1 MLFMYTAVILFI
13 LTIAFFKGKNML
25 FWSLG
30 SYLISASIILISL
43 LVYNIMV
50 SVNYSL
56 PANILEK
63 AGYYL
68 VFHLKLHITD
78 VVTLYNFGNFLLL
91 SSAVIFLIISG
102 KKITPLKL
110 LLFVPPAIYFI
121 LNHPRIKYNIWNYCM
136 IYNRTNPFSRLVI
149 FNSLLLVVYF
159 MLPVIQ
165 LCRQYFKT
173 QIFSKRK
180 YVLGTLVYILI
191 IEITMGL
198 VLHVNIYSNYYPL
211 RYDVNSMP
219 TVKTAAGV
227 FNPMFSINSRYTEF
241 FLVAAIVILLYILT
255 CCDFSTTF
263 NVVRPP
269 RRENR
274 FKRENDEMLK
284 TIFHTYKNAFFAIER
299 FGSILESKIDPN
311 DKMSVA
317 ALKNIQDIS
326 HSSFINSKKMIDS
339 VILTY
344 DFSSEKVRLDL
355 TEMLDD
361 LLLQFEGTENLTL
374 QRDFSEEEIFIN
386 GSYASLREAFTN
398 ILNNAVEATAEVE
411 NPTVK
416 ISLFTEGSSAV
427 INFRDNGC
435 GIKKNE
441 IKNIFRPLYSN
452 KNSSNN
458 FGIGLSTALKTINYH
473 SGTILCKSKPNEY
486 TIFQV
491 ILPLVK

>member
-1 MLFMYTAVILFI
+1 MLFMYAAVILFI

-50 SVNYSL
+50 SVNYSI

-91 SSAVIFLIISG
+91 SSEVIFLIISD
-102 KKITPLKL
+102 KKIIPAKL
-110 LLFVPPAIYFI
+110 LLFVPPAIYFV
-121 LNHPRIKYNIWNYCM
+121 LNHPRIKYSIWNYCM
-136 IYNRTNPFSRLVI
+136 IHNRTNPFKHLVLL
-149 FNSLLLVVYF
+149 NSLLLMVYF

-165 LCRQYFKT
+165 LCRQYFST
-173 QIFSKRK
+173 RIFSKKK

-198 VLHVNIYSNYYPL
+198 VLHANTYSNYYPL

-219 TVKTAAGV
+219 AGNRIAADM
-227 FNPMFSINSRYTEF
+227 FNPMFSINSKYTEF
-241 FLVAAIVILLYILT
+241 FLTAAIVILLYILT

-263 NVVRPP
+263 NIRPR
-269 RRENR
+269 RRENPV
-274 FKRENDEMLK
+274 KRENDEMLK

-299 FGSILESKIDPN
+299 FGSILETKIDHD

-317 ALKNIQDIS
+317 ALKNIQEIS

-344 DFSSEKVRLDL
+344 DFSSEKVKLNL

-361 LLLQFEGTENLTL
+361 LILQFNGAENLTL
-374 QRDFSEEEIFIN
+374 QKDFTDEKIFIN
-386 GSYASLREAFTN
+386 GSYANLREAFMN
-398 ILNNAVEATAEVE
+398 ILNNAVEATAEAE
-411 NPTVK
+411 NPAVK

-441 IKNIFRPLYSN
+441 IKNIFIPLYSS

-458 FGIGLSTALKTINYH
+458 FGIGLSTALKTVNYH
-473 SGTILCKSKPNEY
+473 SGTILCKSKPGEY

>member
-1 MLFMYTAVILFI
+1 
-13 LTIAFFKGKNML
+13 
-25 FWSLG
+25 
-30 SYLISASIILISL
+30 
-43 LVYNIMV
+43 
-50 SVNYSL
+50 
-56 PANILEK
+56 
-63 AGYYL
+63 
-68 VFHLKLHITD
+68 
-78 VVTLYNFGNFLLL
+78 
-91 SSAVIFLIISG
+91 
-102 KKITPLKL
+102 
-110 LLFVPPAIYFI
+110 
-121 LNHPRIKYNIWNYCM
+121 
-136 IYNRTNPFSRLVI
+136 
-149 FNSLLLVVYF
+149 
-159 MLPVIQ
+159 
-165 LCRQYFKT
+165 
-173 QIFSKRK
+173 
-180 YVLGTLVYILI
+180 
-191 IEITMGL
+191 
-198 VLHVNIYSNYYPL
+198 
-211 RYDVNSMP
+211 
-219 TVKTAAGV
+219 
-227 FNPMFSINSRYTEF
+227 
-241 FLVAAIVILLYILT
+241 
-255 CCDFSTTF
+255 
-263 NVVRPP
+263 
-269 RRENR
+269 
-274 FKRENDEMLK
+274 
-284 TIFHTYKNAFFAIER
+284 
-299 FGSILESKIDPN
+299 
-311 DKMSVA
+311 MSVA